1 MHMDDVFTDPNIP
14 NMVLECPLQMNT
26 NMSALFQEPWPSL
39 LEKVVGGVVARVSV
53 GWVNKEMG
61 ATVALPTVATTS

>member
-14 NMVLECPLQMNT
+14 NTVLECPLQMNT
-26 NMSALFQEPWPSL
+26 NRSALFQEPWSSL

-61 ATVALPTVATTS
+61 ATAALPTVVATS

>member
-14 NMVLECPLQMNT
+14 DMVLECPLQMNT

-39 LEKVVGGVVARVSV
+39 LEKVVVGVVARASV
-53 GWVNKEMG
+53 GWVN
-61 ATVALPTVATTS
+61 